1 MTVTATKFPYRYDV
15 VGSLLRPAVLKD
27 ARAQFAAGK
36 IDAEQLQT
44 VQRAETKR
52 VVDQQVALGLKAVT
66 DGEFNRSWWHLDF
79 LWGLTGVG
87 HYDYHQSYKFH
98 GSQTRTDNAELIGK
112 VACNPDHPF
121 FTSFQYLQSLVPA
134 GVTVKQ
140 TIPSPTMLFRDNRSD
155 NWATYY
161 DTWSDYL
168 DDLAQAYHDTIQH
181 FYDLGCRYIQLD
193 DTTWAFLISKLNE
206 TATDA
211 AAHQKYVTL
220 ATDAVRVINQLLA
233 GLPDDL
239 TVTTHICRGNF
250 KSTYL
255 FSGGY
260 DDVAD
265 YLGQLHYDGLFL
277 EYDSDR
283 AGDFTPL
290 RKIWHGDPDKRLVLG
305 LITSK
310 FADLEDPTVIK
321 ARIQAAA
328 QQVPLA
334 NLALSTQCGFA
345 STEEGN
351 TLTED
356 QQWAKLKLVKQIATD
371 VWEA

>member
-1 MTVTATKFPYRYDV
+1 MTTTTENEFPYRYDV
-15 VGSLLRPAVLKD
+15 VGSLLRPATLKD
-27 ARAQFAAGK
+27 ARAKFAAGE
-36 IDAEQLQT
+36 IDADQLKT
-44 VQRAETKR
+44 VQRAETRR
-52 VVDQQVALGLKAVT
+52 VVGEQVALGLKAVT

-79 LWGLTGVG
+79 LWGLNGVG
-87 HYDYHQSYKFH
+87 HYDYQQSYKFH
-98 GSQTRTDNAELIGK
+98 GSKTRTDNADLVGK
-112 VACNPDHPF
+112 IAFNPDHPF
-121 FTSFQYLQSLVPA
+121 FESFQYLQSLVPA
-134 GVTVKQ
+134 GVLVKQ

-155 NWATYY
+155 NWHEFYE
-161 DTWSDYL
+161 TWDAYL
-168 DDLAQAYHDTIQH
+168 DDLAKAYHETILR
-181 FYDLGCRYIQLD
+181 FYELGCRYLQLD

-206 TATDA
+206 TVDDAT
-211 AAHQKYVTL
+211 AHQTYVAL
-220 ATDAVRVINQLLA
+220 AEDAVRVINDLLTD
-233 GLPDDL
+233 LPADL

-265 YLGQLHYDGLFL
+265 YLSQLHYDGLFL

-290 RKIWHGDPDKRLVLG
+290 KKIWNNDTNKKLVLG

-310 FADLEDPTVIK
+310 FPDLENEDDIK
-321 ARIQAAA
+321 TRIKDAA

-351 TLTED
+351 QLTED
-356 QQWAKLKLVKQIATD
+356 QQWAKLKLVKRIADD
-371 VWEA
+371 VWG